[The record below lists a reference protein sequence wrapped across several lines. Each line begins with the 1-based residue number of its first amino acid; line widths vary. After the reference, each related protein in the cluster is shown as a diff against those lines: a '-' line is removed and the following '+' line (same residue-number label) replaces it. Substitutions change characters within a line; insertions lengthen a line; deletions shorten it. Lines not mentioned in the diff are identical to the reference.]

1 MTERWT
7 DERLDR
13 FAANTE
19 RAIASHDAEIADLRQ
34 SLREMIGAVNRTANI
49 QTETF
54 AIVREMQSEVR
65 AITTEIRTIAAEVRG
80 LQTENRRILD
90 RVFGE
95 EAN

>member
-1 MTERWT
+1 MIERWT

-13 FAANTE
+13 L
-19 RAIASHDAEIADLRQ
+19 ASVVEAHDAEIADLRQ
-34 SLREMIGAVNRTANI
+34 SVRGLTEAVDRLVTLG
-49 QTETF
+49 TETF
-54 AIVREMQSEVR
+54 AIVREMQ
-65 AITTEIRTIAAEVRG
+65 AEVRG

>member
-13 FAANTE
+13 LAETVESHSVQISGLTE
-19 RAIASHDAEIADLRQ
+19 
-34 SLREMIGAVNRTANI
+34 AVDRLVTLG
-49 QTETF
+49 TETF
-54 AIVREMQSEVR
+54 ALIREMQ
-65 AITTEIRTIAAEVRG
+65 AEVRG

-95 EAN
+95 ESN